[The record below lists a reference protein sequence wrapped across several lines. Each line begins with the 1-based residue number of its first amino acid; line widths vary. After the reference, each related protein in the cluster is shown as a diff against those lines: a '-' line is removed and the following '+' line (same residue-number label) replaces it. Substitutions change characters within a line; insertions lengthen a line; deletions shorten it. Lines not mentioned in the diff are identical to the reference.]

1 MAYNN
6 IPLALDYDGDTGNA
20 KGLIEFTL
28 SSTDLGDICSTAPDY
43 GQVLVWSSTG
53 VYCPST
59 LPPPGS
65 FTGNLSDVG
74 QVCNVTPLVGQAL
87 VWSGVGAG
95 SIWCPST
102 VGTGGGGG
110 SLPTGAK
117 DTLLWNGSE
126 GINWAASAPSD
137 VGIVKEEYENVFT
150 QTNTFQAAPIIQTTT
165 EHPYARIGAASALS
179 AIVSPGANSLLAY
192 GGGNTPETIESTAEM
207 LTFLGTSADLSSLR
221 DVSGGYPNP
230 LGGGTYYLF
239 QWDSGTSEFVVQP
252 FKDSFEPPGTP
263 GDNPFTTNDAG
274 QIVLDRF
281 YSAPAGITG
290 KGDLST
296 GFLYVS
302 GTSSTQ
308 TTTKYASTFGQAFI
322 SGSPILGS
330 DVDRF
335 LYLSANGGQHAAAG
349 ILNSNAKNFLV
360 NGNAGAGQLDHG
372 ALSGLGDNDHPQ
384 YLLSAAAITD
394 HGALGGLGDNDH
406 PQYVLS
412 ATNNVLSSAYTNH
425 AASASVHF
433 TEGSIDHGSIA
444 GLGDNDHPQYL
455 LSAAA
460 ITDHGA
466 LAGLGDNDHPQ
477 YRLSATLITNAAMAT
492 MGAATVKGSVG
503 GGTPA
508 DLSMT
513 QLQSIA
519 KVKLRTPFHSDGG
532 EACQLGAHPS
542 TEQFLKNLNINM
554 QIADL
559 STYSQV
565 RMFCRIY
572 TNSGSSN
579 SPRLIAKFHTS
590 YTTTVGTFSDIGTSE
605 VSTSL
610 ASYTLANSGW
620 VNLADG
626 AMIDDCYIT
635 VTQIGGDSSA
645 TPRISSLFMEF
656 R

>member
-1 MAYNN
+1 MAYNR
-6 IPLALDYDGDTGNA
+6 IPLALAYDGNTGIA
-20 KGLIEFTL
+20 SGLVEFTL
-28 SSTDLGDICSTAPDY
+28 SSTDLGDFCSDVTLTP
-43 GQVLVWSSTG
+43 GQVLAVSSNG
-53 VYCPST
+53 CIAPST
-59 LPPPGS
+59 LI
-65 FTGNLSDVG
+65 L
-74 QVCNVTPLVGQAL
+74 
-87 VWSGVGAG
+87 
-95 SIWCPST
+95 
-102 VGTGGGGG
+102 TGGGGG
-110 SLPTGAK
+110 G
-117 DTLLWNGSE
+117 D
-126 GINWAASAPSD
+126 
-137 VGIVKEEYENVFT
+137 
-150 QTNTFQAAPIIQTTT
+150 
-165 EHPYARIGAASALS
+165 ASALS
-179 AIVSPGANSLLAY
+179 SL
-192 GGGNTPETIESTAEM
+192 S
-207 LTFLGTSADLSSLR
+207 
-221 DVSGGYPNP
+221 DVSGGYPSLEDQN
-230 LGGGTYYLF
+230 YYAF
-239 QWDSGTSEFVVQP
+239 RWNNGASEFVVQP
-252 FKDSFEPPGTP
+252 IKDSFGVGE
-263 GDNPFTTNDAG
+263 GDNPFTANSNG
-274 QIVLDRF
+274 SIILDRF
-281 YSAPAGITG
+281 YSAPGGVTG
-290 KGDLST
+290 KGDLAT
-296 GFLYVS
+296 GFVYVS

-349 ILNSNAKNFLV
+349 ILNSDAKNFLV
-360 NGNAGAGQLDHG
+360 SGNAGAGQLDHG

-394 HGALGGLGDNDH
+394 HGALAGLADNDH
-406 PQYVLS
+406 PQYLLS
-412 ATNNVLSSAYTNH
+412 A
-425 AASASVHF
+425 AAI
-433 TEGSIDHGSIA
+433 TDHGA
-444 GLGDNDHPQYL
+444 LGGLGDNDHPQYL

-466 LAGLGDNDHPQ
+466 LAGLGDDDHPQ

-513 QLQSIA
+513 QLQSIS

-532 EACQLGAHPS
+532 NACQLGAHPS
-542 TEQFLKNLNINM
+542 TEQFLKNLNINI

-579 SPRLIAKFHTS
+579 SPRLIAKYKTS
-590 YTTTVGTFSDIGTSE
+590 YSTTVGDYSDIGASE

-610 ASYTLANSGW
+610 ASYTLANTGW
-620 VNLADG
+620 INLADG

-645 TPRISSLFMEF
+645 TPRVSSLFMEF